1 MKKLF
6 LVSLA
11 SFGLLLSG
19 CGQASSENNVAANS
33 GDNNIENN
41 SVDLSSYPEGVRN
54 GTVSVEF
61 YDQLTEWNKKH
72 KTMVDQTLTANR
84 KLGNELSYED
94 YSNRMKEIEVEW
106 KLYNEKISWNN
117 ITAADGNMYST
128 VKDIDYN
135 LSLAVK
141 YLGESAKSF
150 DSVDKNLASEYS
162 HDVDNS
168 SSYLKNQMSEY
179 NISN

>member
-1 MKKLF
+1 MKKLI
-6 LVSLA
+6 LASLA

-19 CGQASSENNVAANS
+19 CGQASSGNNVAANS
-33 GDNNIENN
+33 GSESIENS
-41 SVDLSSYPEGVRN
+41 SVDLSSYPEGVQN

-94 YSNRMKEIEVEW
+94 YSSRMKEIEVEW

-117 ITAADGNMYST
+117 ITTADSNMYST

-150 DSVDKNLASEYS
+150 DSVDKKLASEYS
-162 HDVDNS
+162 HEVDNS

>member
-1 MKKLF
+1 MKKLI
-6 LVSLA
+6 LASLA

-19 CGQASSENNVAANS
+19 CGQASSGNNVAANS
-33 GDNNIENN
+33 GSESIENS
-41 SVDLSSYPEGVRN
+41 SVDLSSYPEGVQN
-54 GTVSVEF
+54 GTVSVDF

-117 ITAADGNMYST
+117 ITAADSNMYST

-162 HDVDNS
+162 HEVDNS